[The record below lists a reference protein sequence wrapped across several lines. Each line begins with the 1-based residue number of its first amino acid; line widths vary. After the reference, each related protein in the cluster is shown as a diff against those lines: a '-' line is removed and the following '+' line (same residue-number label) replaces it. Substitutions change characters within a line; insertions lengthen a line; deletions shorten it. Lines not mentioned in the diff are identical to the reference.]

1 MDAVGRDCEHTTPP
15 RVFFYPQL
23 PQWDRIWLQ
32 RLGPLH
38 DQLRRSE
45 HHTSDGACADFFVLS
60 NHQLASG
67 KKSSALVAESFEWIA
82 RQWPW
87 WNQTAGRG
95 LVRHLLLMPCDH
107 GPGDCMYDR
116 AFIPRKRPPK
126 VPPKVALK
134 VVPDAVNP
142 LSPRR
147 TVAFLNENGAP
158 GSFNFFIR
166 GLDIRLPSGELH
178 DCGPFCG
185 TPQHQRPRGRQFDS
199 VAQRVLRQFSPWAAA
214 EEEREALLRAPRRY
228 RLFWAGRASGRKGF
242 RGDLFRL
249 HTNQSNHLR
258 DGWLLHDTSGKHR
271 PVGAATLGATR
282 RRGWFAESMASSDFC
297 YSPPGQYHGDSD
309 RYLPAVLYGCIP
321 IFVKDGE
328 TPPFDD
334 IIPWADVSIQVGLG
348 DVGRLHQII
357 AAVGPAKLVQMR
369 LGMGAV
375 WRRLIWTSTFG
386 GGVSCSGGAGNRC
399 HLTAGQHDTGRTR
412 RSPTPRYLGEDV
424 SQDAFASFID
434 VLRARLRAESA
445 GAK

>member
-1 MDAVGRDCEHTTPP
+1 MPSAMQALGGDCEHTTPP

-23 PQWDRIWLQ
+23 PQWDHTWLQ

-38 DQLRRSE
+38 NQLRRSE

-60 NHQLASG
+60 NHQLRSG
-67 KKSSALVAESFEWIA
+67 KKSSALVADSFAWIA

-116 AFIPRKRPPK
+116 AFIPRKRPTADGSKAPQ
-126 VPPKVALK
+126 
-134 VVPDAVNP
+134 VPDAVNP

-158 GSFNFFIR
+158 GNFNFFIR

-185 TPQHQRPRGRQFDS
+185 TPHHQRPRGRQTDS

-214 EEEREALLRAPRRY
+214 EAEREGLLRAPRRY

-249 HTNQSNHLR
+249 HTNSSDHLR
-258 DGWLLHDTSGKHR
+258 DGWLLHDTSGKHQ
-271 PVGAATLGATR
+271 PLGAATLAETR

-334 IIPWADVSIQVGLG
+334 VIPWANVSLQVGLG
-348 DVGRLHQII
+348 DVGRLHEII
-357 AAVGPAKLVQMR
+357 AAVGPAKLVHMR

-375 WRRLIWTSTFG
+375 WRRLVWTSTFG
-386 GGVSCSGGAGNRC
+386 GGAAIPS
-399 HLTAGQHDTGRTR
+399 R
-412 RSPTPRYLGEDV
+412 RSPTPRGPRYLGEDA
-424 SQDAFASFID
+424 SQDAFATFID
-434 VLRARLRAESA
+434 VLRARLRAEGA
-445 GAK
+445 GANV